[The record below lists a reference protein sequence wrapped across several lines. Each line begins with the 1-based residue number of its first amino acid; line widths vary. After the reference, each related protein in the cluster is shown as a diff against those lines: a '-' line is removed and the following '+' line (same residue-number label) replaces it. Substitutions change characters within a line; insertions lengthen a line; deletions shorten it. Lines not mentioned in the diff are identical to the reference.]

1 MPAWNLIM
9 LAAFAGLPAA
19 ELQTLKG
26 DAHQGQLVELTATN
40 VVLRN
45 GDTNVKLPI
54 AEVLEIRL
62 PESKSSELPL
72 AGGARVAL
80 RDGTQ
85 LLGTRYSVAG
95 NQATLETAHYGRLS
109 LPLNAVAS
117 VRFGAPSQKLDA
129 AWDGL
134 VQRDAKKDLLVIKK
148 GDVLDQL
155 AGVVGNI
162 DAAPNAKV
170 KLLLDGDEIPVNLEK
185 VYGIIYARPAASAAK
200 GTCQIAMSNSDQLQV
215 QQITWNGTALQAKL
229 VAGPEITLP
238 LERVR
243 ALDFSSGKVRYL
255 SQLEP
260 REVKYVPFFDITWTY
275 HRDRNLDGGP
285 LRLGGKTYRRGLA
298 LHSRTL
304 LRYRIGGEYGRF
316 QAVMGIDEVV
326 DRQGDV
332 HVVISGDG
340 KVLHESDVRGV
351 DPPKPLDLDVT
362 GVRDLDILVD
372 FGGDLDIADHLD
384 LADAKLVK

>member
-1 MPAWNLIM
+1 MPMPVWNLM
-9 LAAFAGLPAA
+9 LLAACAGLPAA

-26 DAHQGQLVELTATN
+26 EAHQGQLVELSATN
-40 VVLRN
+40 VVLRS
-45 GDTNVKLPI
+45 GTTDARIPI
-54 AEVLEIRL
+54 AETLEIRL
-62 PESKSSELPL
+62 PESKSAELPV

-95 NQATLETAHYGRLS
+95 GQATLESPYYGRLA
-109 LPLNAVAS
+109 LPLASVAS
-117 VRFGAPSQKLDA
+117 VRFGAPAQKLEA
-129 AWDGL
+129 AWDGF
-134 VQRDAKKDLLVIKK
+134 VQRDAKKDLLVIRK

-155 AGVVGNI
+155 AGVVGDI
-162 DAAPNAKV
+162 DAKV

-185 VYGIIYARPAASAAK
+185 IYGIIYARPSASAAR
-200 GTCQIAMSNSDQLQV
+200 GTCQVAMSNSDQLQV
-215 QQITWNGTALQAKL
+215 QQITWNGTELKAKL

-285 LRLGGKTYRRGLA
+285 LRVGGKTYRRGLA

-316 QAVMGIDEVV
+316 QAMMGIDEVV